1 MPENTLYLLDNGS
14 VLYNST
20 SDIAGFQFDIMGACA
35 PEGGSGGAAEY
46 AGLTVSG
53 GSIPPCTVLGVSFT
67 GAIIPA
73 GCGTLTTL
81 VLEECS
87 QYDNSNCEES
97 ACCEHYAWCTWDD
110 NGTPEDNNDDI
121 CVGDANATGLSDI
134 VFSNPDAE
142 SFILTYCTEE

>member
-35 PEGGSGGAAEY
+35 PEGGSGGAAQD

-53 GSIPPCTVLGVSFT
+53 GSIVPCTVIGFSLT
-67 GAIIPA
+67 GAVINA

-81 VLEECS
+81 AL
-87 QYDNSNCEES
+87 D
-97 ACCEHYAWCTWDD
+97 
-110 NGTPEDNNDDI
+110 EDAI
-121 CVGDANATGLSDI
+121 GLSDI